1 MSQEQHTNLRDSFM
15 REYKDLIEEYREGGA
30 SGERVGEAI
39 VNMAQYYAMANQQY
53 AQALTA
59 FNKISGSIEKT
70 TDDAGKPISSVKA
83 KTLAAETE
91 ESDNYIL
98 AKTNLDSIEQMINA
112 LKSLQKGILNEY
124 NHSANT

>member
-1 MSQEQHTNLRDSFM
+1 MSKEYENLRDNFM
-15 REYKDLIEEYREGGA
+15 EEYKALIEEYKEGGV

-53 AQALTA
+53 AQALVN
-59 FNKISGSIEKT
+59 FNKVSGSIEKT
-70 TDDAGKPISSVKA
+70 TDDSGKPISSTKA
-83 KTLAAETE
+83 KTLAAETP
-91 ESDNYIL
+91 ESDNYIT